1 MCIKE
6 VRESCNGFVQR
17 ELKIAQD
24 QLVDQG
30 ETIPQCIKAMLVE
43 EEEEKFPVFNK
54 LVDELALIKE
64 LVNDQWKLTIKEITF
79 YDSCAFLNL
88 KNKLIVVIVDFCS
101 WQIVHNLKFWN
112 EKWS

>member
-30 ETIPQCIKAMLVE
+30 ETIPQCLKSMIAG
-43 EEEEKFPVFNK
+43 EEEEKFPVFNVSSRLYNK
-54 LVDELALIKE
+54 TTVFVFIF
-64 LVNDQWKLTIKEITF
+64 VVFLTNIIQT
-79 YDSCAFLNL
+79 
-88 KNKLIVVIVDFCS
+88 
-101 WQIVHNLKFWN
+101 
-112 EKWS
+112 